1 MTTFPLRL
9 PDDLKT
15 MAAAQAER
23 MGMSLN
29 QYITTVLA
37 VRVGAQ
43 AEAERFF
50 TTRAKRA
57 RRGNAKQL
65 LARMGTEEPREGDR
79 IED

>member
-9 PDDLKT
+9 PDDLKAL
-15 MAAAQAER
+15 AAAQAER

-29 QYITTVLA
+29 QYITTVVA

-50 TTRAKRA
+50 AARSKRA
-57 RRGNAKQL
+57 RPGNAKEL